1 MGRFSVTLLIGVMWM
16 GAGPA
21 VRADTVLDFETA
33 FNELV
38 GWDPELA
45 ELAPA
50 AAPDPAHD
58 FVVGSKKLTYV
69 SGAFQHLRV
78 SAHSGPSLLDEQG
91 EPLAPGE
98 DPKGSVRLTVSF
110 PELFFDVKGD
120 VECLFVNGNIG
131 LVAAR
136 IVSLEG
142 ALPVVFE
149 GATHVTLR
157 IFDFGNP
164 GSPPPDDGWD
174 WYFMA
179 PRAPIFC
186 AAFGSGGG
194 GGSGNLIVHDAS
206 N

>member
-1 MGRFSVTLLIGVMWM
+1 MRKCSVALVIG
-16 GAGPA
+16 A
-21 VRADTVLDFETA
+21 VWTGTAPTVKADTGLDFQTI
-33 FNELV
+33 FDQLV
-38 GWDPELA
+38 AWDPEFA

-50 AAPDPAHD
+50 EPPDAAHD
-58 FVVGSKKLTYV
+58 FVVGSKKVTYI
-69 SGAFQHLRV
+69 SDAFQHLRV

-98 DPKGSVRLTVSF
+98 NPKGTVRLTVSF

-136 IVSLEG
+136 IVSLDG
-142 ALPVVFE
+142 ALPPVFE

-164 GSPPPDDGWD
+164 GSPPPDDRWD

-186 AAFGSGGG
+186 AAFGGGGG
-194 GGSGNLIVHDAS
+194 GGSGNLVVHDAS